1 MAELLMYEEGVTV
14 GTEPPPRPS
23 IVWVLVEGVRK
34 PRTQWTYRTYRLTE
48 DKPDMLCRSYA
59 ELCVWLYTYG
69 VTPPPPDYFTPTP
82 EEQAEG
88 VEWIVRGVMR
98 LR

>member
-23 IVWVLVEGVRK
+23 IVWVLVEGGRK

-82 EEQAEG
+82 EEQAEDA
-88 VEWIVRGVMR
+88 ESIVRGVMR
-98 LR
+98 PP